1 MTSNL
6 YERLTPVFRDV
17 LDIDDLVLTPELSAR
32 DIAEWDSLSHIRLV
46 VAVEQE
52 LGVRFAA
59 GDIDSLDNVGEF
71 VELAASKL

>member
-1 MTSNL
+1 MTSGL
-6 YERLTPVFRDV
+6 YDRLTPVFRDV

-32 DIAEWDSLSHIRLV
+32 DVAEWDSLSHIRLV

-52 LGVRFAA
+52 LGIRFIA
-59 GDIDSLDNVGEF
+59 GDIDSLENVGEF